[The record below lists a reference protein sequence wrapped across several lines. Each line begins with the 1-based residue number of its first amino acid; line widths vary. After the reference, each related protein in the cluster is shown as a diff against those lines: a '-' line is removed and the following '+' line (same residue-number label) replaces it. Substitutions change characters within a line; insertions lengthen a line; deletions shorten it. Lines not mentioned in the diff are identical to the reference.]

1 MRYNCAIS
9 DEIVKR
15 KLKMSVK
22 VVCPSCGKVNKI
34 PVKESYAKANCGHC
48 KASMLNQKPLEV
60 DKEDLLH
67 VLVNSDIPVVIDFW
81 APWCG
86 PCIQMAPAFEEAS
99 SELSLKVQFLKVNTE
114 EHQDLGAIYGIE
126 SIPTMVMF
134 KGTKE
139 QERVSGAMSAGRIAS
154 WAKQFI

>member
-1 MRYNCAIS
+1 
-9 DEIVKR
+9 
-15 KLKMSVK
+15 MSVK
-22 VVCPSCGKVNKI
+22 VVCPHCGKVNRI
-34 PVKESYAKANCGHC
+34 PKRESYAKANCGHC
-48 KASMLNQKPLEV
+48 KESMLNQKPLEV
-60 DKEDLLH
+60 DKDDLLH
-67 VLVNSDIPVVIDFW
+67 ILVNSEIPVMVDFW

-99 SELSLKVQFLKVNTE
+99 RELSLKVQLLKVNTQ

-126 SIPTMVMF
+126 SIPTMIIF

-139 QERVSGAMSAGRIAS
+139 QERISGGMSSARLVS

>member
-1 MRYNCAIS
+1 MVPINDYV
-9 DEIVKR
+9 VKGN
-15 KLKMSVK
+15 KNMSVK
-22 VVCPSCGKVNKI
+22 VVCPHCGKVNKI
-34 PVKESYAKANCGHC
+34 PKKESYAKANCGHC
-48 KASMLNQKPLEV
+48 KESMLEQKPLEV

-67 VLVNSDIPVVIDFW
+67 VLVNSDIPVVVDFW

-99 SELSLKVQFLKVNTE
+99 QELSLQVQFLKVNTE

-126 SIPTMVMF
+126 SIPTMIMF

-139 QERVSGAMSAGRIAS
+139 QERVSGAMSAGRLVS
-154 WAKQFI
+154 WSKQFV

>member
-1 MRYNCAIS
+1 
-9 DEIVKR
+9 
-15 KLKMSVK
+15 MSVK
-22 VVCPSCGKVNKI
+22 VVCPHCGKVNRI
-34 PVKESYAKANCGHC
+34 PKRESYAKANCGHC
-48 KASMLNQKPLEV
+48 KESMLNQKPLEV
-60 DKEDLLH
+60 DKDDLLH
-67 VLVNSDIPVVIDFW
+67 ILVNSEIPVMVDFW

-99 SELSLKVQFLKVNTE
+99 REMSLRVQFLKVNTQ

-126 SIPTMVMF
+126 SIPTMIVF

-139 QERVSGAMSAGRIAS
+139 QERISGGMSSARLVS